1 MFLHS
6 GKLVTPLK
14 LGDPNLEFGTK
25 RKHPGAGAPGSTLII
40 GALVLEM
47 TQTHLNRKRL
57 KMGIIGGDVS

>member
-40 GALVLEM
+40 GALSW
-47 TQTHLNRKRL
+47 K
-57 KMGIIGGDVS
+57 